1 MAIETF
7 RTLISRNRRN
17 TAMLLAAFGAFFLG
31 MGGLIGYAWGYWSGD
46 GSEEMARIDSL
57 QPSGPEAD
65 PGLRQVADAMR
76 RDAEA
81 RRRQAERA
89 WAVRVAV
96 GAAAVAFVLTLLS
109 YYGGSSVLLSMSRA
123 REVRKQDDPQLFNVV
138 EELCIAGGMPM
149 PRIYLIDDTA
159 MNAFATGRD
168 PRHAAVAVT
177 IGLRGKLNRDE
188 LQGVIG
194 HELSHVRHHDIL
206 FATLVAVL
214 VGTLVILCDVFL
226 RSVGWGAYGRSRRGR
241 DGRGGGGAAMLI
253 LLLIGVLLAIIA
265 PILAKIIEMAISRQ
279 REFLADAGSVELTR
293 NPEGLARA
301 LAKISEDPEVLE
313 VANRATA
320 PLYIIHPIKRFED
333 RAESIFDTHPPVRER
348 VRRLME
354 LAH

>member
-17 TAMLLAAFGAFFLG
+17 SAILLVAFGAVFVGIGL
-31 MGGLIGYAWGYWSGD
+31 LIGEVWGGGD
-46 GSEEMARIDSL
+46 IAFRLGVPL
-57 QPSGPEAD
+57 
-65 PGLRQVADAMR
+65 
-76 RDAEA
+76 
-81 RRRQAERA
+81 
-89 WAVRVAV
+89 
-96 GAAAVAFVLTLLS
+96 GAAALAFFLALGT
-109 YYGGSSVLLSMSRA
+109 YYGGDSVLLAMSKA
-123 REVRKQDDPQLFNVV
+123 REVRKEDDPQLLNVV

-149 PRIYLIDDTA
+149 PRIYLIDDSA

-168 PRHAAVAVT
+168 PAHAAIAVT
-177 IGLRGKLNRDE
+177 TGLREKLNRDE
-188 LQGVIG
+188 LQGVVG
-194 HELSHVRHHDIL
+194 HELSHVRHRDIL

-241 DGRGGGGAAMLI
+241 DGGGGARLI
-253 LLLIGVLLAIIA
+253 LLLVGLVLAIIA

-301 LAKISEDPEVLE
+301 LAKISEDPEILE

-348 VRRLME
+348 IQRL
-354 LAH
+354 LQLTH